1 MSTHNLNYPALRA
14 FVGVAAE
21 YCAFIESFE
30 NGRPE
35 ELYTTLEMMLSKIH
49 VGILPVVAV
58 VADEENLELEKL
70 GMTHGE
76 WGVIAKLIQAITAE
90 ESDGLSQW
98 HDDLRGTS
106 KSGDDY
112 CMIRAGMLWDD
123 LADIYRDLHDGLV
136 LWRMGTTES
145 QIEASWKW
153 RFGYESH
160 WGYHLARAMQ
170 SVHEIRYQLNDD

>member
-1 MSTHNLNYPALRA
+1 M
-14 FVGVAAE
+14 AE
-21 YCAFIESFE
+21 L
-30 NGRPE
+30 GE
-35 ELYTTLEMMLSKIH
+35 EEH
-49 VGILPVVAV
+49 P
-58 VADEENLELEKL
+58 ELENVDMSHK
-70 GMTHGE
+70 E
-76 WGVIAKLIQAITAE
+76 WREMAKLIQSITCK

-98 HDDLRGTS
+98 HEDLRGTS
-106 KSGDDY
+106 ESGDDY

-123 LADIYRDLHDGLV
+123 LADIYRDLHGGLV

-170 SVHEIRYQLNDD
+170 SVHEIRYQLYDD